1 MVVGLEDIIIVQ
13 WKKFEKLELEVEVG
27 MILMNLFYDE
37 CLLEDDIGVFYEMIG
52 DQFKQCFMGFDVWII
67 FFSIDGFKW
76 LGLKFIQKIFLF
88 NGVLECWFVKYEL
101 YVGI

>member
-1 MVVGLEDIIIVQ
+1 MVVGLEDIIKVQ

-52 DQFKQCFMGFDVWII
+52 DQFK
-67 FFSIDGFKW
+67 
-76 LGLKFIQKIFLF
+76 
-88 NGVLECWFVKYEL
+88 
-101 YVGI
+101 